1 MKKLFNKAL
10 MFQNIHSIK
19 LQTLSLGILFGIIS
33 YFSINSNIKDFIYNA
48 ADLNEGSSE
57 FSTSTGLWIL
67 TMIFFITLIF
77 MFMKGINK
85 KDSSAFFMSGPF
97 TKRDIKK
104 NEVLT
109 LIFLV
114 LYFSTILL
122 YVIVCLTYKHRIQ
135 VKFIPD
141 YYKYMFIGII
151 RTIVVGILFSFYLSF
166 MDLLFSNT
174 IVSILAMVMFP
185 IMAIFTV
192 AILLE
197 VVLCDKILDYVI
209 PLGSKYFTCMLIY
222 FFGENSD
229 MVHNTYFSFNK
240 MFILCT
246 ILSIVAIII
255 LGILLYIISDKIKIN
270 NINNIFNF
278 KIVETISIQF
288 ILFSIIME
296 ILIAVIELKDYSVSS
311 RMVYLVLITIS
322 YLLSNILRK
331 FIVKKI
337 DSYVK

>member
-19 LQTLSLGILFGIIS
+19 LQTISLGILFGIIS
-33 YFSINSNIKDFIYNA
+33 YFSINSNMKNFIYYA
-48 ADLNEGSSE
+48 ANLYEGISE
-57 FSTSTGLWIL
+57 FSTSTGLCIL

-77 MFMKGINK
+77 IFMKGINK
-85 KDSSAFFMSGPF
+85 RESSAFFMSGPF

-114 LYFSTILL
+114 LYFSAILL

-135 VKFIPD
+135 VKYIPD
-141 YYKYMFIGII
+141 YYKFIFISII
-151 RTIVVGILFSFYLSF
+151 RMLIVGILFSFYLSF

-197 VVLCDKILDYVI
+197 VILSDKILDYVI
-209 PLGSKYFTCMLIY
+209 PFCYKYFTCMFIY

-229 MVHNTYFSFNK
+229 LLHNTYFSFNK
-240 MFILCT
+240 IFILCT
-246 ILSIVAIII
+246 MVSIMAIII
-255 LGILLYIISDKIKIN
+255 LGILIYIISDKIKIN

-278 KIVETISIQF
+278 RIVETISIQF
-288 ILFSIIME
+288 ILFSIIMQ
-296 ILIAVIELKDYSVSS
+296 ILIIVIELKEYSIS
-311 RMVYLVLITIS
+311 RIVNLVLITIS
-322 YLLSNILRK
+322 YLVSNILRK
-331 FIVKKI
+331 FVVKKI
-337 DSYVK
+337 DSYVN